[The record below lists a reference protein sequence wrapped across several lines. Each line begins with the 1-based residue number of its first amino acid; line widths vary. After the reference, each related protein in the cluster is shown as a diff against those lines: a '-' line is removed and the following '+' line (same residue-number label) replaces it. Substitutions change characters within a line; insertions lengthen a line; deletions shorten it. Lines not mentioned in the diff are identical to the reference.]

1 LNKALP
7 IWSAL
12 LIAIFCLAQCQ
23 QASHETASI
32 PDKPVWWNHADSVGY
47 VGIETCKSCH
57 YDIYQSYRET
67 GMGRSFGRATA
78 QRSAMDSGH
87 TDLFDSIGQW
97 SYRMH
102 VGSDGLFLRES
113 RSVGTDTLHRL
124 SQKVDYIIGSG
135 QHTNSHLMDR
145 MGYIHQMPF
154 TYYTQNGVADLPP
167 GFENGFNERFDRPI
181 GLECMSCHNAMPT
194 EFVAGSTNKFSKLPE
209 GIDCERCHG
218 PGAAHVRKIMSGSIT
233 DTAKE
238 ADPSIVNPKRLT
250 AELRMEICQRCHLQG
265 NSVLQEGKSF
275 FDFKPGMKLA
285 SVLDVYM
292 PRTQGDK
299 EEFIMA
305 GHVQRFRMSACFLNS
320 DGQFVC
326 TSCHDPHVAVAHT
339 DNSVFNSKC
348 MCCHGSSEKEGCT
361 EQLSR
366 RRETGDDCSGC
377 HMPLKGSADIPH
389 VRVHDHY
396 IRIPNTIPESPST
409 VKNGLYAVNNPKPS
423 RQSRIRAYLQQYERF
438 DQELVLLDSVEALL
452 SGSNGLLPERIH
464 LKYLRADLNGIIR
477 IGQGFPLDSL
487 LEEPSLDNAG
497 AWTAFRLAMAW
508 KEEGDDRSRCDAYF
522 QEAIRRAPF
531 VLEFRSAYAG
541 FLVGEG
547 RWTEAADE
555 YTFALDEDPQQ
566 GDCLNGLGYV
576 RLLEGR
582 LQEAEE
588 LFSRCL
594 HFAPDHVL
602 ARINRLVLRQQSAH
616 PDGWRSDKEWL
627 ERYHADHPKVRILLD
642 HLGSAG

>member
-1 LNKALP
+1 MKNALS
-7 IWSAL
+7 IWTAL
-12 LIAIFCLAQCQ
+12 LIVIFSLAQCQ
-23 QASHETASI
+23 QSGQKAAII
-32 PDKPVWWNHADSVGY
+32 PDDPVWWNHADSVGY
-47 VGIETCKSCH
+47 VGIESCKNCH

-78 QRSAMDSGH
+78 ERSAMDDGP

-97 SYRMH
+97 TYRMC
-102 VGSDGLFLRES
+102 VGSDGLFLNES

-124 SQKVDYIIGSG
+124 TQKVDYIIGSG

-145 MGYIHQMPF
+145 MGYIYQMPF
-154 TYYTQNGVADLPP
+154 TYYTQSEVADLPP
-167 GFENGFNERFDRPI
+167 GFENGFNERFARSI

-194 EFVAGSTNKFSKLPE
+194 EFVAGSNNKFRKLPE

-233 DTAKE
+233 DTARE

-265 NSVLQEGKSF
+265 NSVLHEGKSF
-275 FDFKPGMKLA
+275 LDFKPGMKLA
-285 SVLDVYM
+285 SVMDVYM

-305 GHVQRFRMSACFLNS
+305 GHVQRFRMSACYLSS

-326 TSCHDPHVAVAHT
+326 TSCHDPHVAVAKT
-339 DNSVFNSKC
+339 DNSVFNSRC
-348 MCCHGSSEKEGCT
+348 TSCHGSPNGDGCT
-361 EQLSR
+361 ELLSLR
-366 RRETGDDCSGC
+366 KEKGDDCSGC

-396 IRIPNTIPESPST
+396 IRIPNQVSEIPST
-409 VKNGLYAVNNPKPS
+409 VNNGLYAVNNPKPL

-438 DQELVLLDSVEALL
+438 DQKLVLLDSAEALL
-452 SGSNGLLPERIH
+452 NGFNGLLPERIH
-464 LKYLRADLNGIIR
+464 LKYLQADLKGIVGIS
-477 IGQGFPLDSL
+477 QELPLDSFL
-487 LEEPSLDNAG
+487 KQPSLDNAA

-508 KEEGDDRSRCDAYF
+508 KEEGEDKSRCNTYF

-541 FLVGEG
+541 FLVSEG
-547 RWTEAADE
+547 RWIEAADE
-555 YTFALDEDPQQ
+555 YSFALGEDPQQ
-566 GDCLNGLGYV
+566 EDCLNGLGYV
-576 RLLEGR
+576 CLLQGR
-582 LQEAEE
+582 FQEAEE

-602 ARINRLVLRQQSAH
+602 ARINRLVLRQRSKH

-627 ERYHADHPKVRILLD
+627 ERYHSDHPKVRILLD
-642 HLGSAG
+642 HLGTTG